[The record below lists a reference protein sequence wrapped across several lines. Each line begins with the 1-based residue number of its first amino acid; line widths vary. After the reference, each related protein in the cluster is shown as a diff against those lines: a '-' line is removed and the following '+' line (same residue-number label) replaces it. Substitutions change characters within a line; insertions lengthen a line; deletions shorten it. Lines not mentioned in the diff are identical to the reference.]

1 MKGYELFILT
11 RTFNEG
17 DNFEHFII
25 LTFITPEIIIYS
37 DFKLYNHKNYKKKK
51 KITTNK
57 CKFIKTLFI
66 I

>member
-25 LTFITPEIIIYS
+25 DFFELLMFKHHFDNSQDSNFALYNNKKILQIIYS
-37 DFKLYNHKNYKKKK
+37 
-51 KITTNK
+51 
-57 CKFIKTLFI
+57 
-66 I
+66 